1 MMDRRKRARLK
12 RVLGSMRLNFIAFAA
27 LIVIAVIGIS
37 LIRSTLFD
45 NAWETGTSMARNY
58 AAEEQSSLTMYE
70 TLLTFGTASI
80 DDRTKQ
86 GWSREEM
93 RQWTDIY
100 FARLDSV
107 LGEDVVDP
115 YVVLDGEII
124 AAHPWDVDE
133 TYDVESTEWY
143 QRAVA
148 ADGKVIFTDLYTDV
162 IYDKP
167 VITIA
172 QQCAYADA
180 VMAFDILPENIRFQF
195 DDLSMEAGD
204 SFFLCDSRGQIIYAD
219 TGIELPR
226 EEVQAYLNSLVA
238 RISAGEVDGSG
249 LNISDLD
256 GQARAVY
263 YARLS
268 NGWYSIVTI
277 PHSNILGDFSW
288 LKMCLILMIALFL
301 LLIAGMTWRD
311 MRIGERIE
319 RTNETVRVLGNS
331 YYALYRVDYGA
342 DTYEM
347 IKGSDY
353 VRERIPPS
361 GPYGDLLRTAG
372 EVVDPDA
379 YKDFLENFSSENI
392 RKLVSRRVRNFG
404 GDFLRRFGNEMRW
417 VSVRILFDESLAP
430 EEVVLCFQEVEEEK
444 QRELRQRRLLEDAL
458 EIARKNEVSK
468 QSFFSN
474 MSHDMRT
481 PLNAIIGLSDLAAGH
496 VEDPEKV
503 REYLKK
509 INFSSRQLLGLIN
522 DILDM
527 SRMEQGKLVL
537 NSKEFDLKQCMEEC
551 VGSFRFQAEAARKT
565 LTLQMDVRDAQVMG
579 DPFRIGQVMN
589 NLLSNA
595 VKFTREGD
603 SIRVTVTQMEAA
615 PGQLCKYRLV
625 IADTGIGMSREYL
638 PHLFEPYSREMR
650 FGERQAVGT
659 GLGMPIT
666 QSIVTQMN
674 GEIHVESAPGEG
686 TTFTIILPF
695 AIAHKQAQA
704 AETADGGEEAFSLE
718 GRRILLAEDNEVNM
732 EITTEL
738 LQMNGVAVTQAW
750 NGAEAVERFREA
762 EAFAFDAILM
772 DMQMPVMDGCEA
784 SRRIRDMDR
793 PDGRTVIIV
802 AVTAN
807 AFAEDVART
816 REAGMDGHLAKPID
830 FQALVQLLRTLGES
844 EKGRQPG
851 HPV

>member
-45 NAWETGTSMARNY
+45 NAWETGTSMAHNY

-107 LGEDVVDP
+107 LGEGVVDP

-143 QRAVA
+143 QRAIS

-496 VEDPEKV
+496 VEDPEKE

-625 IADTGIGMSREYL
+625 IADTGIGMSKEYL

-695 AIAHKQAQA
+695 AIAHKQAKA
-704 AETADGGEEAFSLE
+704 ADAADGGEEAFSLE

-784 SRRIRDMDR
+784 ARRIRALRR
-793 PDGRTVIIV
+793 PDARKVPIV

-807 AFAEDVART
+807 AFAEDIAAT
-816 REAGMDGHLAKPID
+816 SAAGMDAHVSKPID
-830 FQALVQLLRTLGES
+830 FAHLVKVLRECIGSGGAAQET
-844 EKGRQPG
+844 
-851 HPV
+851 

>member
-80 DDRTKQ
+80 DERTKQ

-107 LGEDVVDP
+107 LGEGVVDP

-143 QRAVA
+143 QRAIS

-162 IYDKP
+162 IYGKP

-263 YARLS
+263 YARLN

-625 IADTGIGMSREYL
+625 IADTGIGMSKEYL

-695 AIAHKQAQA
+695 AIAHKQAKA
-704 AETADGGEEAFSLE
+704 AEAADDGEEAFSLE

-762 EAFAFDAILM
+762 DAFAFDAILM

-784 SRRIRDMDR
+784 ARRIRALRR
-793 PDGRTVIIV
+793 PDARKVPIV

-807 AFAEDVART
+807 AFAEDIAAT
-816 REAGMDGHLAKPID
+816 SAAGMDAHVSKPID
-830 FQALVQLLRTLGES
+830 FAHLVKVLRECIGSGAAQET
-844 EKGRQPG
+844 
-851 HPV
+851 

>member
-12 RVLGSMRLNFIAFAA
+12 RVLASMRLNFIAFAA

-45 NAWETGTSMARNY
+45 NAWETGTSMAHNY

-107 LGEDVVDP
+107 LGEGVVDP

-195 DDLSMEAGD
+195 DELSMEAGD

-625 IADTGIGMSREYL
+625 IADTGIGMSKEYL

-704 AETADGGEEAFSLE
+704 AEAADGGEEAFSLE
-718 GRRILLAEDNEVNM
+718 GKRILLAEDNEVNM

-784 SRRIRDMDR
+784 ARRIRALRR
-793 PDGRTVIIV
+793 PDARKVPIV

-807 AFAEDVART
+807 AFAEDIAAT
-816 REAGMDGHLAKPID
+816 SAAGMDAHVSKPID
-830 FQALVQLLRTLGES
+830 FAHLVKVLRECIGSGAAQET
-844 EKGRQPG
+844 
-851 HPV
+851 

>member
-107 LGEDVVDP
+107 LGEGVVDP

-143 QRAVA
+143 QRAIS

-603 SIRVTVTQMEAA
+603 SIRMTVTQMEAA

-625 IADTGIGMSREYL
+625 IADTGIGMSKEYL

-704 AETADGGEEAFSLE
+704 AETADDGEEAFSLE

-784 SRRIRDMDR
+784 ARRIRALRR
-793 PDGRTVIIV
+793 PDARKVPIV

-807 AFAEDVART
+807 AFAEDIAAT
-816 REAGMDGHLAKPID
+816 SAAGMDAHVSKPID
-830 FQALVQLLRTLGES
+830 FAHLVKVLRECIGSGAAQET
-844 EKGRQPG
+844 
-851 HPV
+851 

>member
-12 RVLGSMRLNFIAFAA
+12 RVLASMRLNFIAFAA

-45 NAWETGTSMARNY
+45 NAWETGTSMAHNY

-86 GWSREEM
+86 GWSHEEM
-93 RQWTDIY
+93 RQWADIY
-100 FARLDSV
+100 FTRLDSV
-107 LGEDVVDP
+107 LGEGVVDP

-195 DDLSMEAGD
+195 DELSMEAGD

-219 TGIELPR
+219 TDIERPR

-238 RISAGEVDGSG
+238 RISAGEVEGPG

-625 IADTGIGMSREYL
+625 IADTGIGMSKEYL

-704 AETADGGEEAFSLE
+704 AEAADGGEEAFSLE
-718 GRRILLAEDNEVNM
+718 GKRILLAEDNEVNM

-784 SRRIRDMDR
+784 ARRIRALRR
-793 PDGRTVIIV
+793 PDARKVPIV

-807 AFAEDVART
+807 AFAEDIAAT
-816 REAGMDGHLAKPID
+816 SAAGMDAHVSKPID
-830 FQALVQLLRTLGES
+830 FAHLVKVLRECIGSGAAQET
-844 EKGRQPG
+844 
-851 HPV
+851 

>member
-1 MMDRRKRARLK
+1 
-12 RVLGSMRLNFIAFAA
+12 
-27 LIVIAVIGIS
+27 
-37 LIRSTLFD
+37 
-45 NAWETGTSMARNY
+45 
-58 AAEEQSSLTMYE
+58 
-70 TLLTFGTASI
+70 
-80 DDRTKQ
+80 
-86 GWSREEM
+86 
-93 RQWTDIY
+93 
-100 FARLDSV
+100 
-107 LGEDVVDP
+107 
-115 YVVLDGEII
+115 
-124 AAHPWDVDE
+124 
-133 TYDVESTEWY
+133 
-143 QRAVA
+143 
-148 ADGKVIFTDLYTDV
+148 
-162 IYDKP
+162 
-167 VITIA
+167 
-172 QQCAYADA
+172 
-180 VMAFDILPENIRFQF
+180 
-195 DDLSMEAGD
+195 
-204 SFFLCDSRGQIIYAD
+204 
-219 TGIELPR
+219 
-226 EEVQAYLNSLVA
+226 
-238 RISAGEVDGSG
+238 
-249 LNISDLD
+249 
-256 GQARAVY
+256 
-263 YARLS
+263 
-268 NGWYSIVTI
+268 
-277 PHSNILGDFSW
+277 
-288 LKMCLILMIALFL
+288 
-301 LLIAGMTWRD
+301 
-311 MRIGERIE
+311 
-319 RTNETVRVLGNS
+319 
-331 YYALYRVDYGA
+331 
-342 DTYEM
+342 
-347 IKGSDY
+347 
-353 VRERIPPS
+353 
-361 GPYGDLLRTAG
+361 
-372 EVVDPDA
+372 
-379 YKDFLENFSSENI
+379 
-392 RKLVSRRVRNFG
+392 
-404 GDFLRRFGNEMRW
+404 
-417 VSVRILFDESLAP
+417 
-430 EEVVLCFQEVEEEK
+430 
-444 QRELRQRRLLEDAL
+444 
-458 EIARKNEVSK
+458 
-468 QSFFSN
+468 
-474 MSHDMRT
+474 MRT

-537 NSKEFDLKQCMEEC
+537 NSKDFDLKQCMEEC

-625 IADTGIGMSREYL
+625 IADTGIGMSKEYL

-718 GRRILLAEDNEVNM
+718 GKRILLAEDNEVNM

-784 SRRIRDMDR
+784 ARRIRALRR
-793 PDGRTVIIV
+793 PDARKVPIV

-807 AFAEDVART
+807 AFAEDIAAT
-816 REAGMDGHLAKPID
+816 SAAGMDAHVSKPID
-830 FQALVQLLRTLGES
+830 FAHLVKVLRECIGSGAAQET
-844 EKGRQPG
+844 
-851 HPV
+851 

>member
-93 RQWTDIY
+93 LQWTDIY

-107 LGEDVVDP
+107 LGEGVVDP

-148 ADGKVIFTDLYTDV
+148 AEGKVIFTDLYTDV

-219 TGIELPR
+219 TDIERPR
-226 EEVQAYLNSLVA
+226 EEVQAYLNGLVA
-238 RISAGEVDGSG
+238 RISAGEVEGSG

-404 GDFLRRFGNEMRW
+404 GDFLRRFGSEMRW

-695 AIAHKQAQA
+695 AIAHKQAKA
-704 AETADGGEEAFSLE
+704 AEAADGGEEAFSLE

-784 SRRIRDMDR
+784 ARRIRALRR
-793 PDGRTVIIV
+793 PDARKVPIV

-807 AFAEDVART
+807 AFAEDIAAT
-816 REAGMDGHLAKPID
+816 SAAGMDAHVSKPID
-830 FQALVQLLRTLGES
+830 FAHLVKVLRECIGSGAAQET
-844 EKGRQPG
+844 
-851 HPV
+851 

>member
-107 LGEDVVDP
+107 LGEGVVDP

-124 AAHPWDVDE
+124 AAHPWDGDE
-133 TYDVESTEWY
+133 NYDVESTEWY

-148 ADGKVIFTDLYTDV
+148 AEGKVIFTDLYTDV

-551 VGSFRFQAEAARKT
+551 VGSFRFQADAALDC

-625 IADTGIGMSREYL
+625 IADTGIGMSKEYL

-704 AETADGGEEAFSLE
+704 AEAADGGEEAFSLE
-718 GRRILLAEDNEVNM
+718 GKRILLAEDNEVNM

-762 EAFAFDAILM
+762 DAFAFDAILM

-784 SRRIRDMDR
+784 ARRIRALRR
-793 PDGRTVIIV
+793 PDARKVPIV
-802 AVTAN
+802 A
-807 AFAEDVART
+807 R
-816 REAGMDGHLAKPID
+816 
-830 FQALVQLLRTLGES
+830 
-844 EKGRQPG
+844 
-851 HPV
+851 

>member
-12 RVLGSMRLNFIAFAA
+12 RVLASMRLNFIAFAA

-45 NAWETGTSMARNY
+45 NAWETGTSMAHNY

-86 GWSREEM
+86 GWSHEEM

-100 FARLDSV
+100 FTRLDSV
-107 LGEDVVDP
+107 LGEGVVDP

-124 AAHPWDVDE
+124 AAHPWDGDE
-133 TYDVESTEWY
+133 NYDVESTEWY

-148 ADGKVIFTDLYTDV
+148 AEGKVIFTDLYTDV

-195 DDLSMEAGD
+195 DELSMEAGD

-219 TGIELPR
+219 TDIERPR

-238 RISAGEVDGSG
+238 RISAGEVEGPG
-249 LNISDLD
+249 LDISDLD

-372 EVVDPDA
+372 EVIEPDA
-379 YKDFLENFSSENI
+379 YRDFLESFSSENI

-625 IADTGIGMSREYL
+625 IADTGIGMSKEYL

-704 AETADGGEEAFSLE
+704 AEAADDGEEAFSLA
-718 GRRILLAEDNEVNM
+718 GKRILLAEDNEVNM

-784 SRRIRDMDR
+784 ARRIRALRR
-793 PDGRTVIIV
+793 PDARKVPIV

-807 AFAEDVART
+807 AFAEDIAAT
-816 REAGMDGHLAKPID
+816 SAAGMDAHVSKPID
-830 FQALVQLLRTLGES
+830 FAHLVKVLRECIGSGAAQET
-844 EKGRQPG
+844 
-851 HPV
+851 

>member
-93 RQWTDIY
+93 LQWTDIY

-107 LGEDVVDP
+107 LGEGVVDP

-133 TYDVESTEWY
+133 TYDVESAEWY

-148 ADGKVIFTDLYTDV
+148 AEGKVIFTDLYTDV

-195 DDLSMEAGD
+195 DELSMEAGD

-219 TGIELPR
+219 TDIERPR

-238 RISAGEVDGSG
+238 RISAGEVEGPG

-263 YARLS
+263 YARLN

-704 AETADGGEEAFSLE
+704 AEAADGGEEAFSLE
-718 GRRILLAEDNEVNM
+718 GKRILLAEDNEVNM

-784 SRRIRDMDR
+784 ARRIRALRR
-793 PDGRTVIIV
+793 PDARKVPIV

-807 AFAEDVART
+807 AFAEDIAAT
-816 REAGMDGHLAKPID
+816 SAAGMDAHVSKPID
-830 FQALVQLLRTLGES
+830 FAHLVKVLRECIGSGGAAQDT
-844 EKGRQPG
+844 
-851 HPV
+851 

>member
-12 RVLGSMRLNFIAFAA
+12 RVLASMRLNFIAFAA

-45 NAWETGTSMARNY
+45 NAWETGTSMAHNY

-86 GWSREEM
+86 GWSHEEM
-93 RQWTDIY
+93 RQWADIY
-100 FARLDSV
+100 FTRLDSV
-107 LGEDVVDP
+107 LGEGVVDP

-124 AAHPWDVDE
+124 AAHPWDGDE
-133 TYDVESTEWY
+133 NYDVESTEWY

-148 ADGKVIFTDLYTDV
+148 AEGKVIFTDLYTDV

-195 DDLSMEAGD
+195 DELSMEAGD

-219 TGIELPR
+219 TDIERPR

-238 RISAGEVDGSG
+238 RISAGEVEGPG

-625 IADTGIGMSREYL
+625 IADTGIGMSKEYL

-704 AETADGGEEAFSLE
+704 AEAADGGEEAFSLE
-718 GRRILLAEDNEVNM
+718 DKRILLAEDNEVNM

-784 SRRIRDMDR
+784 ARRIRALRR
-793 PDGRTVIIV
+793 PDARKVPIV

-807 AFAEDVART
+807 AFAEDIAAT
-816 REAGMDGHLAKPID
+816 SAAGMDAHVSKPID
-830 FQALVQLLRTLGES
+830 FAHLVKVLRECIGSGGAAQET
-844 EKGRQPG
+844 
-851 HPV
+851 

>member
-45 NAWETGTSMARNY
+45 NAWETGTSMAHNY

-86 GWSREEM
+86 GWSHEEM
-93 RQWTDIY
+93 RQWADIY
-100 FARLDSV
+100 FTRLDSV
-107 LGEDVVDP
+107 LGEGVVDP

-124 AAHPWDVDE
+124 AAHPWDGDE
-133 TYDVESTEWY
+133 NYDVESTEWY

-148 ADGKVIFTDLYTDV
+148 AEGKVIFTDLYTDV

-195 DDLSMEAGD
+195 DELSMEAGD
-204 SFFLCDSRGQIIYAD
+204 SFFLCDSRGQIIYANTD
-219 TGIELPR
+219 IERPR

-238 RISAGEVDGSG
+238 RISAGEVEGPG

-695 AIAHKQAQA
+695 AIAHKQAKA
-704 AETADGGEEAFSLE
+704 AEAADDGEEAFSLE

-784 SRRIRDMDR
+784 ARRIRALRR
-793 PDGRTVIIV
+793 PDARKVPIV

-807 AFAEDVART
+807 AFAEDIAAT
-816 REAGMDGHLAKPID
+816 SAAGMDAHVSKPID
-830 FQALVQLLRTLGES
+830 FAHLVKVLRECIGSGAAQET
-844 EKGRQPG
+844 
-851 HPV
+851 

>member
-12 RVLGSMRLNFIAFAA
+12 RVLAGMRLNFIAFAA

-37 LIRSTLFD
+37 LIRSTLFS

-86 GWSREEM
+86 GWSHEEM
-93 RQWTDIY
+93 LQWTDIY

-107 LGEDVVDP
+107 LGEGVVDP

-124 AAHPWDVDE
+124 AAHPWAGDKS
-133 TYDVESTEWY
+133 YDVESTEWY

-148 ADGKVIFTDLYTDV
+148 AGGEVIFTDLYMDV

-219 TGIELPR
+219 TGIELPS

-361 GPYGDLLRTAG
+361 GPYDDLLRTAG
-372 EVVDPDA
+372 EVIEPDA
-379 YKDFLENFSSENI
+379 YKDFLENFSAQNI
-392 RKLVSRRVRNFG
+392 RNLVAKRVRNFG

-458 EIARKNEVSK
+458 EIARKNEISK

-481 PLNAIIGLSDLAAGH
+481 PLNAFIGLSDLAEGH

-537 NSKEFDLKQCMEEC
+537 NSKEFDLKKCMEEC
-551 VGSFRFQAEAARKT
+551 VETFRFQAEAARKT
-565 LTLQMDVRDAQVMG
+565 LELHVDVHDALVLG

-603 SIRVTVTQMEAA
+603 SICVNVSQMEATS
-615 PGQLCKYRLV
+615 GEFCKYRLM
-625 IADTGIGMSREYL
+625 IADTGIGMSADYL

-666 QSIVTQMN
+666 RSIVTQMN
-674 GEIHVESAPGEG
+674 GEIHVESAPGKG

-695 AIAHKQAQA
+695 AIVHKERLQ
-704 AETADGGEEAFSLE
+704 ENDKTDGGEGDFSLS

-738 LQMNGVAVTQAW
+738 LTMNGLEVTQAW
-750 NGAEAVERFREA
+750 NGEEAVERFREA
-762 EAFAFDAILM
+762 EPFAFDAILM

-784 SRRIRDMDR
+784 ARRIRAMHRADAR
-793 PDGRTVIIV
+793 KVPIV

-807 AFAEDVART
+807 AFAEDIAAT
-816 REAGMDGHLAKPID
+816 TAAGMDAHVSKPID
-830 FQALVQLLRTLGES
+830 FAHLVKVLRDLINRES
-844 EKGRQPG
+844 DARG
-851 HPV
+851 

>member
-86 GWSREEM
+86 GWSHEEM

-100 FARLDSV
+100 FTRLDSV
-107 LGEDVVDP
+107 LGEGVVDP

-124 AAHPWDVDE
+124 AAHPWDGDE
-133 TYDVESTEWY
+133 NYDVESTEWY

-148 ADGKVIFTDLYTDV
+148 AEGKVIFTDLYTDV

-704 AETADGGEEAFSLE
+704 AEAADGGEEAFSLE

-784 SRRIRDMDR
+784 ARRIRALRR
-793 PDGRTVIIV
+793 PDARKVPIV

-807 AFAEDVART
+807 AFAEDIAAT
-816 REAGMDGHLAKPID
+816 SAAGMDAHVSKPID
-830 FQALVQLLRTLGES
+830 FAHLVKVLRECIGSGAAQET
-844 EKGRQPG
+844 
-851 HPV
+851 

>member
-12 RVLGSMRLNFIAFAA
+12 RVLASMRLNFIAFAA

-45 NAWETGTSMARNY
+45 NAWETGTSMAHNY

-86 GWSREEM
+86 GWSHEEM

-100 FARLDSV
+100 FTRLDSV
-107 LGEDVVDP
+107 LGEGVVDP

-124 AAHPWDVDE
+124 AAHPWDGDE
-133 TYDVESTEWY
+133 NYDVESTEWY

-148 ADGKVIFTDLYTDV
+148 AEGKVIFTDLYTDV

-195 DDLSMEAGD
+195 DELSMEAGD

-219 TGIELPR
+219 TDIERPR

-238 RISAGEVDGSG
+238 RISAGEVEGPG

-263 YARLS
+263 YARLN

-372 EVVDPDA
+372 EVIEPDA
-379 YKDFLENFSSENI
+379 YRDFLESFSSENI

-603 SIRVTVTQMEAA
+603 SIRVAVTQMEAA

-674 GEIHVESAPGEG
+674 GEIHVESAPGKG

-695 AIAHKQAQA
+695 AVVHRQQRPQDAQA
-704 AETADGGEEAFSLE
+704 EADEGFSLE

-738 LQMNGVAVTQAW
+738 LCMNGLEVTQAW
-750 NGAEAVERFREA
+750 NGAEAVERFRESQP
-762 EAFAFDAILM
+762 FAFDAILM

-784 SRRIRDMDR
+784 ARRIRALHR
-793 PDGRTVIIV
+793 PDAREVPIV

-807 AFAEDVART
+807 AFAEDIAAT
-816 REAGMDGHLAKPID
+816 TAAGMNAHVSKPID
-830 FQALVQLLRTLGES
+830 FAHLVKVLRDLIPKDGAA
-844 EKGRQPG
+844 QQ
-851 HPV
+851 